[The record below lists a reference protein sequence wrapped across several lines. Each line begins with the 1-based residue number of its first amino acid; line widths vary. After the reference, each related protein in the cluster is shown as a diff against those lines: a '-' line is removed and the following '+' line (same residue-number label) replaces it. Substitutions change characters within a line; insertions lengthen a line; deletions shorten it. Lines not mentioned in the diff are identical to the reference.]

1 MLAVLAAALVLCF
14 AALILA
20 AAVSDATSF
29 TIPNWISL
37 ALLAIFPLA
46 ALAVG
51 LPLPTIGLHLA
62 VGVAALIVGMVM
74 FALRWLGGGDAKLIA
89 AAALW
94 LGLPGTPSFLLTGA
108 LVGGG
113 LAVALLM
120 LRSPAFRPVVVLGP
134 PWVSRLA
141 DPDQGVPYGVAIAAG
156 ALWALPASPFGAALG
171 L

>member
-1 MLAVLAAALVLCF
+1 MLAVLAAAVALCF
-14 AALILA
+14 SALILA

-29 TIPNWISL
+29 TIPNWTSL
-37 ALLAIFPLA
+37 ALLAIFPVA

-51 LPLPTIGLHLA
+51 LPLPALGLHVA
-62 VGVAALIVGMVM
+62 VGLGALIVGMGM

-94 LGLPGTPSFLLTGA
+94 LGAPAMPTFLLGAA

-113 LAVALLM
+113 LAMALLT
-120 LRSPAFRPVVVLGP
+120 LRSDPIRPIVVLGP
-134 PWVSRLA
+134 RWVNRLA
-141 DPDQGVPYGVAIAAG
+141 DKDQGVPYGVAIAAG

>member
-1 MLAVLAAALVLCF
+1 MLAVFAAALVLCF

-29 TIPNWISL
+29 TIPNWMSL
-37 ALLAIFPLA
+37 ALLAIFPVA

-62 VGVAALIVGMVM
+62 VGAAALLVGMAM

-94 LGLPGTPSFLLTGA
+94 LGLSGAPTFLFTGA
-108 LVGGG
+108 MVGGG
-113 LAVALLM
+113 LAVALLT
-120 LRSPAFRPVVVLGP
+120 LRSAAFRPIVVLGP
-134 PWVSRLA
+134 SWVNRLA
-141 DPDQGVPYGVAIAAG
+141 DKEQGVPYGVAIAAG
-156 ALWALPASPFGAALG
+156 ALWALPGSPFGAALG

>member
-14 AALILA
+14 VALILA

-29 TIPNWISL
+29 IIPNWMSL
-37 ALLAIFPLA
+37 ALLAIFPFA
-46 ALAVG
+46 ALAAG
-51 LPLPTIGLHLA
+51 LPLPTFGLHLA
-62 VGVAALIVGMVM
+62 IGVAAMVIGMAM

-94 LGLPGTPSFLLTGA
+94 LGLPGLPTFLLDGA

-113 LAVALLM
+113 LALALLT
-120 LRSPAFRPVVVLGP
+120 LRSDPIRPIIVLGP
-134 PWVSRLA
+134 RWVSRLA
-141 DPDQGVPYGVAIAAG
+141 DPEQGVPYGVAIAAG